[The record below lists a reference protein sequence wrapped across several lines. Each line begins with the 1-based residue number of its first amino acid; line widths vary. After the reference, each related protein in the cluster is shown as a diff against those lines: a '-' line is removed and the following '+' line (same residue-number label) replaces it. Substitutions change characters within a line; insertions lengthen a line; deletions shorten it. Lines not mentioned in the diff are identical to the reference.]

1 MFKLKAIKDISVCG
15 KRVLIRVDFNIPFTN
30 TKIDKSELW
39 KLEAVIP
46 TLKYLI
52 KKEARIILI
61 AHLGRPRGRVVKEL
75 RLDFIAK
82 KLGYLLKRKV
92 KKIDCVI
99 GKKAQ
104 KAVNKMK
111 PGDILI
117 LENVRFCPG
126 EEKNSPKFAKELAK
140 LGDVFINE
148 AFAVSHRKHASIA
161 GVPKYL
167 PAVAGML
174 FEKEI
179 KELNKILHKPKRPLV
194 IIIGGAK
201 IITKIKIIKKS
212 LERADKLLL
221 GGALADTI
229 FAAKGL
235 ELGKSLVEKGM
246 FKIVNDLDI
255 DNSKLELPIDF
266 VCQTC
271 LAGRQ
276 ACLPARQDLEISIK
290 GINAVKKNESVFD
303 IGPRTVGL
311 FLESIKKAKMITWNG
326 PLGLIEKEPFDRGS
340 EFIARAIAK
349 SRAYSIIGG
358 GDTVAFIKKLKLEK
372 KINYISTGGGAMLEY
387 LANET
392 LPGIEVLRK

>member
-1 MFKLKAIKDISVCG
+1 MFKLKVIKDISVCG

-61 AHLGRPRGRVVKEL
+61 THLGRSKEKVVKEL
-75 RLDFIAK
+75 RLDPIAK
-82 KLGYLLKRKV
+82 KLEYLLKRKV
-92 KKIDCVI
+92 RKIDCVI
-99 GKKAQ
+99 GKRAQ
-104 KAVNKMK
+104 EAVNKMRS
-111 PGDILI
+111 GDILM
-117 LENVRFCPG
+117 LENVRFCPE
-126 EEKNSPKFAKELAK
+126 EEKNSTKFAKELAK

-148 AFAVSHRKHASIA
+148 AFAVSHRKHASIT

-167 PAVAGML
+167 PAAAGML

-235 ELGKSLVEKGM
+235 GLGKSLVEKGM
-246 FKIVNDLDI
+246 FKIVNDLDM
-255 DNSKLELPIDF
+255 DNSKLELPVDF
-266 VCQTC
+266 VC
-271 LAGRQ
+271 
-276 ACLPARQDLEISIK
+276 QDLEISIK

-311 FLESIKKAKMITWNG
+311 FLESIKKAKTIVWNG

-349 SRAYSIIGG
+349 SRAYSIVGG
-358 GDTVAFIKKLKLEK
+358 GDTAAFIKKLKLEK